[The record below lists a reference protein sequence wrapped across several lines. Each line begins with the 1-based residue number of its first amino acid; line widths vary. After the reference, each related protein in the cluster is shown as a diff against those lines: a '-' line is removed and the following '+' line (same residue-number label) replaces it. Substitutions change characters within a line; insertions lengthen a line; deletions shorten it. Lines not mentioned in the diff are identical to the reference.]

1 MLIWKWYSLSLS
13 KQFLSAYLLNILFRL
28 NKFVHWTPLQKFYW
42 KHWFAGLSC
51 FFVEY
56 QYFIGEMWST
66 YWKKDK
72 QKLKYLIE
80 MYGKSCFSVGII
92 SRYTVLEVQ
101 FDICEEIDKKL
112 LVHCFFLN
120 ISKFRKVWQMA
131 HMGISKSYLPSE
143 VTL

>member
-1 MLIWKWYSLSLS
+1 M
-13 KQFLSAYLLNILFRL
+13 ILPKSF
-28 NKFVHWTPLQKFYW
+28 KTVFISIFYWTSCLDSISFFIELHYKSFNW

>member
-1 MLIWKWYSLSLS
+1 M
-13 KQFLSAYLLNILFRL
+13 ILPKSF
-28 NKFVHWTPLQKFYW
+28 KTVFISIFYWTSCLDSISFFIELHYKSFNW

-80 MYGKSCFSVGII
+80 MYGKSCFSLGII
-92 SRYTVLEVQ
+92 SRYTILEVQ
-101 FDICEEIDKKL
+101 FDIFEEIEKKL
-112 LVHCFFLN
+112 LVGCFFPK
-120 ISKFRKVWQMA
+120 ISKFRKVRQMA
-131 HMGISKSYLPSE
+131 QMGISKSYVPSQI
-143 VTL
+143 TW